1 MKKHTKDEIN
11 FHGFLTACR
20 TMQGVQMKDLTRGLY
35 SKSMMSRV
43 ESGERLPKKLER
55 DRLVAR
61 LGVSGQEYEDYLSR
75 EEYAEWENRQDILK
89 SIEAKDVEKAEKQLM
104 EYEASQDL
112 DKVELQF
119 LEAMRFMVLKTKG
132 ASREELRKTIEL
144 AVSYTIENIENGF
157 PEYLILADQEI
168 NLLIEY
174 VLLHKHGKT
183 EEECR
188 QWRLD
193 RYQDII
199 TYIKKSYIDQLGM
212 TKIYPKLVYYIC
224 MEYSN
229 KRGTIG
235 DVKECFKLCN
245 EAIELLR
252 DTRKLFYFVE
262 LLEVRQWLIDRILK
276 ESCVGSEEEQTEL
289 KELAAESCEWKEVL
303 NQIAQDYQETFY
315 TENFCYLYWET
326 ESYCINRVV
335 RVRRKMLK
343 LTQAAVAGDACDMK
357 TVRRTE
363 QNTFSP
369 QMHAVRGMFQNL
381 NLCPEYARGNVI
393 TYDAEAMALRNKVL
407 QYNNQRR
414 YAEWEESLHELEA
427 KLSMEI
433 VQNRQVI
440 MRQRILL
447 DSYTKK
453 IEPKETIEKLIE
465 VLELTISISKCRK
478 LKEWY
483 FTMEELNL
491 IYNIAVRIGNKR
503 KNIYMEILRAYC
515 DMDIKEGCLMNHV
528 DGREV
533 FLTGIADSLGD
544 NGCYDESNTYGKM
557 LVKQGIRLRRMHC
570 LAQNLYF
577 QCWNTYHMEGTAALS
592 EKNPEVAMVLRQC
605 ILLSGIMKDEFL
617 KEFFEK
623 KLKQL

>member
-43 ESGERLPKKLER
+43 ERGERLPKKLER

-61 LGVSGQEYEDYLSR
+61 LGVSKEEYEDYLSR
-75 EEYAEWENRQDILK
+75 EEYADWEIRQDILK
-89 SIEAKDVEKAEKQLM
+89 SIEAKDVEKAEKKLR
-104 EYEASQDL
+104 EYEASEDL
-112 DKVELQF
+112 DKVERQF

-132 ASREELRKTIEL
+132 ASKEELRKTIEL
-144 AVSYTIENIENGF
+144 AVSYTIEDIENGF

-174 VLLHKHGKT
+174 VSLHEYGRT

-193 RYQDII
+193 RYHDMIA
-199 TYIKKSYIDQLGM
+199 YIEKSYMDHLGM
-212 TKIYPKLVYYIC
+212 EKVYPKLVYCIC
-224 MEYSN
+224 MEYSDN
-229 KRGTIG
+229 RGTIEEI
-235 DVKECFKLCN
+235 KKCFKLCN

-252 DTRKLFYFVE
+252 DTIKLFYFVE
-262 LLEVRQWLIDRILK
+262 LLEVRQWLISRLLEEDGK
-276 ESCVGSEEEQTEL
+276 VSEEEKTEL
-289 KELAAESCEWKEVL
+289 QKLAAESREWREVL
-303 NQIAQDYQETFY
+303 FEIAEEYQESLY
-315 TENFCYLYWET
+315 MENFCYLYWEM

-343 LTQAAVAGDACDMK
+343 RTQSEVAGDACDIK

-369 QMHAVRGMFQNL
+369 QIHAVRGMFRNL

-393 TYDAEAMALRNKVL
+393 TYDPEAMELRYKVL
-407 QYNNQRR
+407 VYNNQRK
-414 YAEWEESLHELEA
+414 YAEWEESLNELET

-433 VQNRQVI
+433 VQNRQMI

-453 IEPKETIEKLIE
+453 ISQKETIEKLIE
-465 VLELTISISKCRK
+465 VLELTVSINKCYK
-478 LKEWY
+478 LSEWY
-483 FTMEELNL
+483 FTKEEINL
-491 IYNIAVRIGNKR
+491 IYNIALRIGNKR
-503 KNIYMEILRAYC
+503 KNIYMNVLRAYC
-515 DMDIKEGCLMNHV
+515 DMDIRERRLMNYV
-528 DGREV
+528 DGREA
-533 FLTGIADSLGD
+533 FLTGIANYLGD
-544 NGCYDESNTYGKM
+544 IGCYDESNEYCKM
-557 LVKQGIRLRRMHC
+557 LVKQGIRLRRIHC

-577 QCWNTYHMEGTAALS
+577 QCWNKYDLEGTATLS
-592 EKNPEVAMVLRQC
+592 GENPEVAVVLRQC
-605 ILLSGIMKDEFL
+605 ILLSGIMKDNSL
-617 KEFFEK
+617 KSFFEK
-623 KLKQL
+623 KLD

>member
-43 ESGERLPKKLER
+43 ERGERLPKKLER

-61 LGVSGQEYEDYLSR
+61 LGVSKEEYEDYLSR
-75 EEYAEWENRQDILK
+75 EEYADWEIRQDILK
-89 SIEAKDVEKAEKQLM
+89 SIEAKDVEKAEKQLR
-104 EYEASQDL
+104 EYEASEDL

-132 ASREELRKTIEL
+132 APQEELRKTIEL
-144 AVSYTIENIENGF
+144 AVSYTIEDIENGF

-174 VLLHKHGKT
+174 VLLHEHGKT

-188 QWRLD
+188 QWRLA
-193 RYQDII
+193 RYHDII

-229 KRGTIG
+229 HRGTIEEI
-235 DVKECFKLCN
+235 KECFKLCN

-252 DTRKLFYFVE
+252 DTRKLFYFIE
-262 LLEVRQWLIDRILK
+262 LLEVRQWLISRLLEEDGK
-276 ESCVGSEEEQTEL
+276 VSEEEKTEL
-289 KELAAESCEWKEVL
+289 QKLAAESREWREVL
-303 NQIAQDYQETFY
+303 IEIAEDYQETLY
-315 TENFCYLYWET
+315 MENFCYLYWET

-343 LTQAAVAGDACDMK
+343 LTQAAVAAEACDIK

-393 TYDAEAMALRNKVL
+393 TYDAEAMALRNKAL

-414 YAEWEESLHELEA
+414 YAEWEESLNELEA

-453 IEPKETIEKLIE
+453 ISPKETVEKLIE
-465 VLELTISISKCRK
+465 ALELTVSISKCRK
-478 LKEWY
+478 LKECY
-483 FTMEELNL
+483 FTIEELNL
-491 IYNIAVRIGNKR
+491 IYNIALRIGNKK
-503 KNIYMEILRAYC
+503 KNDYMKMVKGYC
-515 DMDIKEGCLMNHV
+515 DMDISEGRLGNYV

-533 FLTGIADSLGD
+533 FLTGIANYLGD
-544 NGCYDESNTYGKM
+544 IGDYDESNVYGKM
-557 LVKQGIRLRRMHC
+557 LVKQGIGLRRMHC
-570 LAQNLYF
+570 LAKNLYV
-577 QCWNTYHMEGTAALS
+577 QCWNKYHTESADALFGD
-592 EKNPEVAMVLRQC
+592 NPEAARILRQC
-605 ILLSGIMKDEFL
+605 ILLSGIMKDDFY
-617 KEFFEK
+617 KGFFEE
-623 KLKQL
+623 QL